1 MNKAI
6 SKKNLWQKPDYAEKY
21 RENYSFPQKTLKKLL
36 DKLKISRLDRVLE
49 FGCGDGVFM
58 AAAAKKAAW
67 VHGIDCSSSQ
77 LTKAGLRLKGLGN
90 VSLEK
95 KNFLDFSGGEGF
107 TRGFSRKALH
117 HLSDRDKKSF
127 FKKISPAF
135 KPGSLFLIEDG
146 IFFSFSRS
154 MLKKKWSYLMK
165 ACEKYY
171 GSEWEKKR
179 KDVVYCFRHEYPTG
193 LSQWRKALA
202 AGGFRIERIEKYS
215 PFYGFILARKD
226 L

>member
-1 MNKAI
+1 MHRVE
-6 SKKNLWQKPDYAEKY
+6 KKNLWQKPDYARKY
-21 RENYSFPQKTLKKLL
+21 RENYSFPEKTLRKLLKKLN
-36 DKLKISRLDRVLE
+36 ISGSDRVLE
-49 FGCGDGVFM
+49 FGCGDGAFM
-58 AAAAKKAAW
+58 SAAAKRAAW
-67 VHGIDCSSSQ
+67 VHGIDCSCGQ
-77 LTKAGLRLKGLGN
+77 LAKAALNLKGLDN

-95 KNFLDFSGGEGF
+95 KDFLDFSGGGGF

-127 FKKISPAF
+127 FRKISPAF

-154 MLKKKWSYLMK
+154 MLEKKWSYLMK

-171 GSEWEKKR
+171 GSQWEKKK

-193 LSQWRKALA
+193 LLQWRQALS
-202 AGGFRIERIEKYS
+202 AGGFRIVEVEKYS
-215 PFYGFILARKD
+215 PFYGFILAKKED
-226 L
+226 